1 MHIYFTKE
9 QKRKLAELRDK
20 IGAST
25 KSEVIR
31 RALALLDAVEE
42 SPGGVAE
49 VIRATAKK
57 TKKVAATS

>member
-9 QKRKLAELRDK
+9 QKKKLAELRDK

-31 RALALLDAVEE
+31 RALALMDAVEE
-42 SPGGVAE
+42 EPEGMAE
-49 VIRATAKK
+49 VIRAAAKK
-57 TKKVAATS
+57 ARTVS